1 MDLSRCFNPFLLSA
15 VVIHFGCG
23 DAPEKG
29 SDDVITVEVVPP
41 TLQPRSDWAQQIA
54 DSGLVGTFVLWEP
67 DSARLQAS
75 DTARA
80 RKGFLPASTFK
91 VFNSLVALQTGA
103 VADEKTI
110 INWDGVQR
118 RSPDW
123 NEDQN
128 MAQAIARSTVWWY
141 QEVARRAG
149 AERMQHWMDTVG
161 YGNHTMGDSIHL
173 FWLQGGLRI
182 TPLEQIRFMEAL
194 HKEELPFEVAHQR
207 TVKRIL
213 PGDSTATWKVQG
225 KTGWA
230 IRVDD
235 EYGWYVGWVERNG
248 RTAYF
253 ATNIDMKTM
262 DDVRKRYTTTYA
274 LLEREGWIDPMPVE

>member
-1 MDLSRCFNPFLLSA
+1 M
-15 VVIHFGCG
+15 
-23 DAPEKG
+23 
-29 SDDVITVEVVPP
+29 EVVPP
-41 TLQPRSDWAQQIA
+41 SLIPRADWAQHLT

-80 RKGFLPASTFK
+80 NKGFLPASTFK

-103 VADEKTI
+103 VANEQEVLP
-110 INWDGVQR
+110 WDGVKR
-118 RSPDW
+118 GSPDW

-128 MAQAIARSTVWWY
+128 MTQAIARSTVWWY

-149 AERMQHWMDTVG
+149 ADRMQHWLDTVA
-161 YGNHTMGDSIHL
+161 YGNSTMDDSIHL

-194 HKEELPFEVAHQR
+194 HNEELPFDLAHQR

-213 PGDSTATWKVQG
+213 PGDSAAQWKLQG

-230 IRVDD
+230 IRESD
-235 EYGWYVGWVERNG
+235 EYGWYVGWVERNY
-248 RTAYF
+248 RIAYF
-253 ATNIDMKTM
+253 ATNIEIKTM
-262 DDVRKRYTTTYA
+262 DDVRKRYTITYA
-274 LLEREGWIDPMPVE
+274 LLQREGWIDPKP